1 MPCSDLTRSQIS
13 LYLIRLSAL
22 FVPLVLAG
30 PVSLPAQ
37 AFVGDSP
44 LRVPVFLELQHKAEN
59 VPVPLGPG
67 MTEVRS
73 SISITARGSGRIET
87 DDLEFVAGVSGG
99 SSRQTTETVP
109 VSAFFDIFY
118 DIQFTDNDSEKD
130 FIPELTTAPGKIRVR
145 QLRGQSSRLQGSDQC
160 LPDPTSPNLGCVP
173 QILMPGSPIL
183 GVIDDALSFQDISFS
198 LGSGLKL
205 SLPERDLQANLTEQ
219 FPLAG
224 SLIFTDGFESGDT
237 SRWSVSDGASTS
249 EFEVAATGTLEV
261 QEKVVIQGSQLTN
274 YISLI
279 GDGSV
284 GGSGAARPQGLAERD
299 GMKFKTSMIFT
310 NAGQDTDLQIQFFS
324 ADNVELIVKLKGLPP
339 NPIRRSLGSVFNA
352 RLGAGQALSLE
363 TEGLGDLQVGYARF
377 TAGPSVGATAVFSLE
392 DTENGITLYDAGI
405 PAISRPLRRFSIFLD
420 SIKRRNTGLAMVRV
434 GSAGRRKA
442 KQGEETPNV
451 RLRLFDTDFRP
462 VGTTSF
468 FLAENH
474 QLSRFIY
481 EYFED
486 QPEIAAQAQEME
498 GVVLVDSRD
507 PLAAMTLRL
516 IDDPGNPTLTTFP
529 VVEGI
534 AEASMMTALKQA
546 NRAGK
551 LSGR

>member
-1 MPCSDLTRSQIS
+1 MPYSDLTRSQIS
-13 LYLIRLSAL
+13 LYLIRLLAL

-30 PVSLPAQ
+30 PASLPAQ
-37 AFVGDSP
+37 AFDSNTP
-44 LRVPVFLELQHKAEN
+44 LRAPVFLELQHRAEN

-67 MTEVRS
+67 MTEVQS
-73 SISITARGSGRIET
+73 SISITVRGAGRIET
-87 DDLEFVAGVSGG
+87 DDLEFMAGVSSGR
-99 SSRQTTETVP
+99 SRQTMETVP
-109 VSAFFDIFY
+109 VDAFFDISY
-118 DIQFTDNDSEKD
+118 DIEFTDNDSEND
-130 FIPELTTAPGKIRVR
+130 FIPELTTAPGTIRVR
-145 QLRGQSSRLQGSDQC
+145 QRRGQSSRLGGSDQC

-173 QILMPGSPIL
+173 QILMPGSPII
-183 GVIDDALSFQDISFS
+183 GIIDDALLFEDVSLS
-198 LGSGLKL
+198 LGFGFKL
-205 SLPERDLQANLTEQ
+205 FLPKRELQATLTEQ

-261 QEKVVIQGSQLTN
+261 QEKVDIPGSQLTN

-310 NAGQDTDLQIQFFS
+310 NAGPDTDLQIQFFS
-324 ADNVELIVKLKGLPP
+324 PNNTELIVKLKGLPP
-339 NPIRRSLGSVFNA
+339 NPTLRALGSVFNA
-352 RLGAGQALSLE
+352 TLGAGQALSLE

-392 DTENGITLYDAGI
+392 DSESEFTFYDAGV

-420 SIKRRNTGLAMVRV
+420 SLENNDTGLAMVCA
-434 GSAGRRKA
+434 GSAGRIGGGTVT
-442 KQGEETPNV
+442 QGEETPNV

-462 VGTTSF
+462 VGRTSF

-474 QLSRFIY
+474 QLSRFIC
-481 EYFED
+481 EYFKGIIYNSTLD
-486 QPEIAAQAQEME
+486 RRALG
-498 GVVLVDSRD
+498 GVEL
-507 PLAAMTLRL
+507 
-516 IDDPGNPTLTTFP
+516 FH
-529 VVEGI
+529 
-534 AEASMMTALKQA
+534 K
-546 NRAGK
+546 
-551 LSGR
+551 